1 MTRRLLE
8 VEASTPPR
16 AITPV
21 QTPSPMTRRF
31 SSFNIYALLVI
42 YMQLTYFLT
51 IHSRK
56 RMLEFEGFIEPVACS
71 ALSPVAATPQGRA
84 KKLKVVRSKMN

>member
-1 MTRRLLE
+1 
-8 VEASTPPR
+8 
-16 AITPV
+16 
-21 QTPSPMTRRF
+21 
-31 SSFNIYALLVI
+31 
-42 YMQLTYFLT
+42 MQLTYFLT
-51 IHSRK
+51 IHNRK